1 LTLYAGGDFLT
12 EEERAVLVDINT
24 VHIDPALPPVERAAQ
39 YIEQIKNPCCFL
51 CNGAVVHLKFNP
63 EGGDLKSHLKN
74 YFIACK
80 QG

>member
-1 LTLYAGGDFLT
+1 LIFYARAIHLT
-12 EEERAVLVDINT
+12 EEERAELVDIST
-24 VHIDPALPPVERAAQ
+24 VYINPDLPPAERAAD
-39 YIEQIKNPCCFL
+39 YIRQTKDPCCFI

-63 EGGDLKSHLKN
+63 EGKDLKTHLKN